1 MLRKLKSYSDQEL
14 VIRLKQD
21 DVSAFD
27 ELYFRYIPRLE
38 AFLKVYAKDK
48 VQTDEVL
55 QEIFIRIWEKRHM
68 LNETLSFK
76 AFLFQ
81 VSKNHVLNIFRKKV
95 RELSLECAPEVNTY
109 GTNTIEDQIDYFELH
124 EKTLAIIDSLPATQ
138 KQIFKLSRLDGL
150 RNDEISA
157 RLNIAKRTVE
167 HHIYLALRTIK
178 DKLPVSEITSVIVLI
193 SLD

>member
-1 MLRKLKSYSDQEL
+1 MLRRFKNYSDQEL
-14 VIRLKQD
+14 VLMLKQGD
-21 DVSAFD
+21 IKAFD

-38 AFLKVYAKDK
+38 AFIKVFAKDK
-48 VQTDEVL
+48 VHADEAL
-55 QEIFIRIWEKRHM
+55 QEIFIRIWERRES

-81 VSKNHVLNIFRKKV
+81 VSKNHVLNILRKKV
-95 RELSLECAPEVNTY
+95 RELSLDNAPELSVY
-109 GTNTIEDQIDYFELH
+109 ATNTTEDQLNYFELH
-124 EKTLAIIDSLPATQ
+124 EKTLEIIDSLPATQ
-138 KQIFKLSRLDGL
+138 KQIFTLSRVEGL

-178 DKLPVSEITSVIVLI
+178 DKLPLSEITSIIFL
-193 SLD
+193 LMF